1 MHGFGSH
8 AFSFINADNE
18 RFWVK
23 FHFKSQQGIA
33 NLMDDEA
40 KRLVAEDRE
49 SSQRDLYE
57 SIEKG
62 DFPRWTF
69 YVQIMPEAD
78 ASRVPYNP
86 FDLTKIWPH
95 ADYPLMEVGVLEL
108 NRNPGQLLRRS

>member
-78 ASRVPYNP
+78 ASRVP
-86 FDLTKIWPH
+86 L
-95 ADYPLMEVGVLEL
+95 
-108 NRNPGQLLRRS
+108 